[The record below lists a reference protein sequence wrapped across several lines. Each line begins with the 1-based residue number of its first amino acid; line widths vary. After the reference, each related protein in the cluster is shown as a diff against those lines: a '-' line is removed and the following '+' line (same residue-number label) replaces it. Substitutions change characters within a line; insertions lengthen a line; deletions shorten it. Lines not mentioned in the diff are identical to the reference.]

1 MMALQI
7 MMLKMIVILNRARK
21 RKLSDEKAT
30 NGVKELTQAQK
41 VTTHNDV
48 HDHFTHALSRILS
61 KYYKSKKQSI

>member
-1 MMALQI
+1 MRALR
-7 MMLKMIVILNRARK
+7 KMRLRTIVILNRARK
-21 RKLSDEKAT
+21 RKVSDEKAPT
-30 NGVKELTQAQK
+30 GVKELTQAQK